1 MIHIILKLKYF
12 LSIIFFPY
20 GTPYLNTY
28 AIFLLPNI
36 RCRKGLEILTLIQ
49 KREEY
54 TPVGFYEDLK
64 VKINPKNTQIQNY
77 NKEIQKVHIQYK
89 YNY

>member
-1 MIHIILKLKYF
+1 
-12 LSIIFFPY
+12 
-20 GTPYLNTY
+20 LNTY